1 MEEVHLWRG
10 SAEQR
15 ARRSQ
20 LRKSGQFAYFNRQLD
35 HPDWHGPVLDFGG
48 NAGSLLLD
56 PSCTIRQDDYHCVDV
71 LPEAVENG

>member
-35 HPDWHGPVLDFGG
+35 HPDWHGPVPRFWWECGKSL
-48 NAGSLLLD
+48 AGSLVHDTPGRLLLYRC
-56 PSCTIRQDDYHCVDV
+56 PS
-71 LPEAVENG
+71 